1 MRGATGSIYTLAE
14 GEGKPIEAGASFTRD
29 PGNRETLAASLEHTP
44 DTPGGEEEATS
55 ELRFNEEFG
64 ISYQTL
70 RDDAFSITNG
80 TVTKARRLT
89 QGGSPALAGIDRN
102 WQSSSRDLR
111 GFPRTRG
118 DRPWSATLHQPRLLV
133 PPHSRG

>member
-1 MRGATGSIYTLAE
+1 M
-14 GEGKPIEAGASFTRD
+14 
-29 PGNRETLAASLEHTP
+29 
-44 DTPGGEEEATS
+44 ATS

-89 QGGSPALAGIDRN
+89 QGSNLRWEIHVGPASNADVTAARRSHRTAAPRGPSAPGTAGN
-102 WQSSSRDLR
+102 C
-111 GFPRTRG
+111 PTR
-118 DRPWSATLHQPRLLV
+118 
-133 PPHSRG
+133 